1 MHPPR
6 YPALWCPHPG
16 GFVGEFWRKVP
27 SGKVRSTMHRIYG
40 NMKILIDTVIWKY
53 MNIRSGLLIVYIY
66 IVLILHQCKN
76 KSCKNISQ
84 EKSRIGWPGPQSIP
98 FHTASAT
105 YQNHLPPQGG
115 RAGHGARLPRHHAR
129 VSVSF
134 QLFSYKFNPQDSNQ
148 TQSPTT
154 ILPESC
160 SKLQACA
167 TESFDC
173 PLTAGLLPSHSLQVV
188 FQPRM
193 LLPSPM
199 MAPWYWWCYP
209 LSPAANHVMAKLPQ
223 RALQNRKEFLKN
235 AKGFSVS
242 PNLGPFFWGSFVSA
256 VTWGWEQKAN
266 ISTKLTGTHPQL

>member
-1 MHPPR
+1 MAILGYLCSISGGVKSLIPPNHQAPADLLTWKTHRGKGHVVDMHPPR

-27 SGKVRSTMHRIYG
+27 TGKVRSTMHRIYG

-134 QLFSYKFNPQDSNQ
+134 QLFSYKFNPQDSN
-148 TQSPTT
+148 
-154 ILPESC
+154 
-160 SKLQACA
+160 
-167 TESFDC
+167 
-173 PLTAGLLPSHSLQVV
+173 
-188 FQPRM
+188 
-193 LLPSPM
+193 
-199 MAPWYWWCYP
+199 
-209 LSPAANHVMAKLPQ
+209 
-223 RALQNRKEFLKN
+223 
-235 AKGFSVS
+235 
-242 PNLGPFFWGSFVSA
+242 
-256 VTWGWEQKAN
+256 
-266 ISTKLTGTHPQL
+266 